1 MRRTAV
7 LFASALS
14 TLILAA
20 CAQEAPGGADAPPP
34 ADAPADAPAGP
45 AAPVSEYAV
54 DFGARGTE
62 PFWRADVK
70 GTTITITRPEPPE
83 VVATNA
89 ALGTSGT
96 TATWTAQAGTTP
108 VVLVV
113 SKAPCSDGMSDLK
126 YDYTA
131 ELREGDVVFKGCA
144 FPLSA
149 EPKEGA

>member
-1 MRRTAV
+1 MSRTRRTTV

-14 TLILAA
+14 ALMLAS

-34 ADAPADAPAGP
+34 ADAPA
-45 AAPVSEYAV
+45 AAASEYAV
-54 DFGARGTE
+54 DFAARGTE

-70 GTTITITRPEPPE
+70 GTTISITRPEPPE

-89 ALGTSGT
+89 ALATAGT
-96 TATWTAQAGTTP
+96 TGTWTAQAGTTP

-113 SKAPCSDGMSDLK
+113 TKGACSDGMSDLK
-126 YDYTA
+126 YDYAA
-131 ELREGDVVFKGCA
+131 ELREGDAVFKGCA

-149 EPKEGA
+149 EPREGE

>member
-34 ADAPADAPAGP
+34 ADAPAEAP

-96 TATWTAQAGTTP
+96 TGTWTAQAGTTP
-108 VVLVV
+108 VVLTVT
-113 SKAPCSDGMSDLK
+113 KAACSDGMSDLK

-131 ELREGDVVFKGCA
+131 ELREGDAVFKGCA

>member
-7 LFASALS
+7 LTASALS
-14 TLILAA
+14 ALMLAA
-20 CAQEAPGGADAPPP
+20 CGQEAPGGADAPPP
-34 ADAPADAPAGP
+34 ADAPPEAT
-45 AAPVSEYAV
+45 APVEPASEYAV
-54 DFGARGTE
+54 DFAARGNE

-89 ALGTSGT
+89 ALGTSGAT
-96 TATWTAQAGTTP
+96 GTWTAQAGTTP

-131 ELREGDVVFKGCA
+131 ELREGDAVFKGCA

-149 EPKEGA
+149 EPREGE

>member
-1 MRRTAV
+1 MSRMRRTTV
-7 LFASALS
+7 LFSSALS
-14 TLILAA
+14 VLMLAA

-34 ADAPADAPAGP
+34 ADAPVAT
-45 AAPVSEYAV
+45 VSEYAV
-54 DFGARGTE
+54 DFAARGNE

-89 ALGTSGT
+89 ALGTAGT
-96 TATWTAQAGTTP
+96 TGTWTAQAGTTP

-113 SKAPCSDGMSDLK
+113 TKAPCSDGMSDLK
-126 YDYTA
+126 YDYAA

-149 EPKEGA
+149 EPREGE

>member
-1 MRRTAV
+1 MSRMRRTTV

-14 TLILAA
+14 ALTLAS

-34 ADAPADAPAGP
+34 ADAPA
-45 AAPVSEYAV
+45 AAASEYAV
-54 DFGARGTE
+54 DFAARGTE

-70 GTTITITRPEPPE
+70 GTTISITRPEPPE

-89 ALGTSGT
+89 ALATSGT
-96 TATWTAQAGTTP
+96 TGTWTAQAGTTP

-113 SKAPCSDGMSDLK
+113 TKGACSDGMSDLK

-131 ELREGDVVFKGCA
+131 ELREGDAVFKGCA

-149 EPKEGA
+149 EPREGA

>member
-1 MRRTAV
+1 MSRMRRTTV

-14 TLILAA
+14 ALLLAA

-34 ADAPADAPAGP
+34 ADAPA
-45 AAPVSEYAV
+45 AAASEYAV
-54 DFGARGTE
+54 DFAARGTE
-62 PFWRADVK
+62 PFWRVDVK
-70 GTTITITRPEPPE
+70 GTTISITRPEPPE

-89 ALGTSGT
+89 ALATAGT
-96 TATWTAQAGTTP
+96 TGTWTAQAGTTP

-113 SKAPCSDGMSDLK
+113 TKGACSDGMSDLK

-131 ELREGDVVFKGCA
+131 ELREGDAVFKGCA

-149 EPKEGA
+149 EPREGD

>member
-1 MRRTAV
+1 MSRLRPIAV
-7 LFASALS
+7 LFASALM
-14 TLILAA
+14 LAA
-20 CAQEAPGGADAPPP
+20 CGQEAPGGADAPPP
-34 ADAPADAPAGP
+34 ADAPPEAAAPAEP
-45 AAPVSEYAV
+45 AGQYAV

-96 TATWTAQAGTTP
+96 TGTWTAQAGTTP
-108 VVLVV
+108 VVLTVTQ
-113 SKAPCSDGMSDLK
+113 AACSDGMSDLK

-131 ELREGDVVFKGCA
+131 ELREGDVVLKGCA

-149 EPKEGA
+149 EPREGE

>member
-1 MRRTAV
+1 MARPRRTLV
-7 LFASALS
+7 LFASALML
-14 TLILAA
+14 TA

-34 ADAPADAPAGP
+34 ADAPAAT
-45 AAPVSEYAV
+45 VSEYAV

-89 ALGTSGT
+89 SLT
-96 TATWTAQAGTTP
+96 TTGATGTWTARAGTTP

-113 SKAPCSDGMSDLK
+113 EKGACSDGMSDLK

-131 ELREGDVVFKGCA
+131 ELREADAVFKGCA
-144 FPLSA
+144 FPLGA
-149 EPKEGA
+149 EPREGE

>member
-1 MRRTAV
+1 MRPATV
-7 LFASALS
+7 LFASAL
-14 TLILAA
+14 LALSLTA

-34 ADAPADAPAGP
+34 ADAPAAPVTEAPA
-45 AAPVSEYAV
+45 ASEYAV

-70 GTTITITRPEPPE
+70 GATITITRPEPPE

-131 ELREGDVVFKGCA
+131 ELKEGDQVFKGCA

-149 EPKEGA
+149 EPREGQ

>member
-1 MRRTAV
+1 MSRLRPIAV
-7 LFASALS
+7 LFAS
-14 TLILAA
+14 TLALAA

-34 ADAPADAPAGP
+34 ADAPVEAVTE

-89 ALGTSGT
+89 ALGTSGAT
-96 TATWTAQAGTTP
+96 GTWTAQAGTTP

-113 SKAPCSDGMSDLK
+113 SKTPCSDGMSDLK

-131 ELREGDVVFKGCA
+131 ELKEGDTVFKGCA

-149 EPKEGA
+149 EPREGE

>member
-1 MRRTAV
+1 MRRTAI
-7 LFASALS
+7 LTASALS
-14 TLILAA
+14 ALMLAA
-20 CAQEAPGGADAPPP
+20 CGQEAPGGADAPPP
-34 ADAPADAPAGP
+34 ADAPPEATAPAE
-45 AAPVSEYAV
+45 AASEYAV
-54 DFGARGTE
+54 DFAARGNE

-96 TATWTAQAGTTP
+96 TATWTAQAGTTS

-149 EPKEGA
+149 EPREGE

>member
-7 LFASALS
+7 VFTAALGALML
-14 TLILAA
+14 TA
-20 CAQEAPGGADAPPP
+20 CGQEAPGGADAPPP
-34 ADAPADAPAGP
+34 ADAPPEAAAPAE
-45 AAPVSEYAV
+45 PVSEFAV

-89 ALGTSGT
+89 ALGASGT
-96 TATWTAQAGTTP
+96 TGTWTAQAGTTP

-113 SKAPCSDGMSDLK
+113 SKAPCSDGMSDMK

-131 ELREGDVVFKGCA
+131 ELREGDAVLKGCA

-149 EPKEGA
+149 EPREGQ

>member
-1 MRRTAV
+1 MRRTTAV
-7 LFASALS
+7 LITSALS
-14 TLILAA
+14 ALMLTA

-34 ADAPADAPAGP
+34 ADAPAEA
-45 AAPVSEYAV
+45 VSEYAV
-54 DFGARGTE
+54 DFAARGAE

-70 GTTITITRPEPPE
+70 GTTISITRPEPPE

-89 ALGTSGT
+89 ALA
-96 TATWTAQAGTTP
+96 TAGATGTWTAQAGTTP

-113 SKAPCSDGMSDLK
+113 TKGACSDGMSDLK

-131 ELREGDVVFKGCA
+131 ELREGDAVLKGCA

-149 EPKEGA
+149 EPREGE